1 MDIPDPKS
9 GVLSGLLDYLT
20 SKLEVRDVSLT
31 EELPASVSQMLAWEE
46 TNGCSLPSDLKE
58 FYRTNNGLTLTWK
71 YLYNDVVHD
80 IGRLNVNSIQELHL
94 LGGQTQT
101 DIFFSQEGSLISAR
115 QPSLND
121 LDTPLSSDRWSPSL
135 SGRCKTFILDYC
147 PSCGHVCL
155 VYNLENDADCRYWLL
170 DLSLCWHPLSTTF
183 SDYLRLAVVH
193 LALVQ
198 WPYALTI
205 LGLSP
210 QWERWFRMFIP
221 KRLEIDLE
229 LSALQTNSTSIAH
242 TTLDTSKIVIV
253 KPSKEKKSKVEIRP
267 TQGVQGHNN

>member
-71 YLYNDVVHD
+71 YLYNDLNADVVHD

-121 LDTPLSSDRWSPSL
+121 LDTPLSS
-135 SGRCKTFILDYC
+135 
-147 PSCGHVCL
+147 
-155 VYNLENDADCRYWLL
+155 DCRYWLL

>member
-71 YLYNDVVHD
+71 YLYN
-80 IGRLNVNSIQELHL
+80 
-94 LGGQTQT
+94 
-101 DIFFSQEGSLISAR
+101 
-115 QPSLND
+115 
-121 LDTPLSSDRWSPSL
+121 DRWSPSL